1 MSLES
6 THIRASVPELIEGQ
20 VLVELNRLGGQITL
34 ITKEGDS
41 RTAIGSTLPK
51 MNIDA
56 FKTWLHK
63 FSSGQ
68 GSFAEDTL

>member
-1 MSLES
+1 MSLDT

-20 VLVELNRLGGQITL
+20 VMVELNRLGGRITSV
-34 ITKEGDS
+34 ERQSDS
-41 RTAIGSTLPK
+41 RTAIGSTVPK
-51 MNIDA
+51 KHIDT

-68 GSFAEDTL
+68 GSFAEDNI